1 VRLDDES
8 WTGING
14 MKAVKHTLRNCLIV
28 LAGMCILVTAVHA
41 EIYRWVDENGK
52 VHFSDEKPEKIQT
65 EQIDIQINSF
75 EGMDV
80 SDSDFLEARERQK
93 LENRTRPRVVM
104 YSATW
109 CGYCRKAR
117 NYFNQQGIPFREYD
131 IENSSKGRRDYA
143 RMNGTGVPIIFIG
156 KKRMQGFRAER
167 FQAIYNAQL
176 NQ

>member
-1 VRLDDES
+1 MGLYKLWIVTS
-8 WTGING
+8 F
-14 MKAVKHTLRNCLIV
+14 VFCLSV
-28 LAGMCILVTAVHA
+28 SAAHG
-41 EIYRWVDENGK
+41 EIYKWVDENGK
-52 VHFSDEKPEKIQT
+52 VHFSDEKPEKVET

-80 SDSDFLEARERQK
+80 SDSDFLEARELEARERQK
-93 LENRTRPRVVM
+93 TEVRKRPKVVM

-143 RMNGTGVPIIFIG
+143 RLNGTGVPIIFVG
-156 KKRMQGFRAER
+156 KKRIQGFRAGR
-167 FQAIYNAQL
+167 FQTIYNAAL
-176 NQ
+176 NP

>member
-1 VRLDDES
+1 MNRM
-8 WTGING
+8 GITREKLFG
-14 MKAVKHTLRNCLIV
+14 AWLILIASFCV
-28 LAGMCILVTAVHA
+28 FASAA
-41 EIYRWVDENGK
+41 NADIYRWVDENGK

-65 EQIDIQINSF
+65 EQVDIQINSF

-80 SDSDFLEARERQK
+80 SDSDFLEARELEARERQK
-93 LENRTRPRVVM
+93 AEASKSPKVVM

-143 RMNGTGVPIIFIG
+143 RMNGTGVPIIFVG

-167 FQAIYNAQL
+167 FQTIYNAEF

>member
-1 VRLDDES
+1 MGLYKLWIVS
-8 WTGING
+8 SF
-14 MKAVKHTLRNCLIV
+14 VFCLSV
-28 LAGMCILVTAVHA
+28 SAAQG
-41 EIYRWVDENGK
+41 EIYKWVDENGK
-52 VHFSDEKPEKIQT
+52 VHFSDEKPEKVET

-80 SDSDFLEARERQK
+80 SDSDFLEARELEARERQK
-93 LENRTRPRVVM
+93 TEVRKRPKVVM

-143 RMNGTGVPIIFIG
+143 RLNGTGVPIIFVG
-156 KKRMQGFRAER
+156 KKRMQGFRAGR
-167 FQAIYNAQL
+167 FQAIYNAAL
-176 NQ
+176 NP